1 MTIVTNA
8 TWQQAPG
15 AGESWVGENWPG
27 ETWQIGKPALI
38 GRGGR
43 VACQHRLAAAA
54 GIELLRAGGNAVDA
68 AVATAFA
75 LGVVEPW
82 MSGIGGVGFM
92 VAADAKSGKVTVV
105 DFGPV
110 APAGL
115 DPARYPL
122 DAGAEAAPSMF
133 GWPAVEGGRNDRGY
147 EAVTVPGAVDG
158 LGLALESLGRKS
170 LAEVLAPAIRLAE
183 AGLPL
188 DWHSTLAISLAAA
201 DLAKDPAAAATYLPG
216 GLPAVP
222 PSDRPSGALPLG
234 RLAETLKRIAAAGR
248 RDFYEGELA
257 AGIAADLAAGGSAV
271 TAGDLARYRAEL
283 REPLTH
289 DYKGVRLHFA
299 GPLSGGP
306 TVIRALDEI
315 GRRLPG
321 LPLGRPD
328 GASFRIYAE
337 ALRGAH
343 EHRLKEMGAGAAGN
357 TTHLSVVDRDGNM
370 VALTVTLLARFGARL
385 VLPQSGI
392 LMNNAI
398 NWFDPRPGHPNS
410 LMPGRRPLAN
420 MCPLV
425 VTRDGRPWIA
435 LGACGG
441 RKIISAVTQ
450 LASMLIDYDL
460 SLDGAFSTP
469 RLDAS
474 GETVLV
480 NAAMDPEWIAEIAA
494 GLPVEIVPD
503 QLYPSSFAVP
513 SAVMRHQSTGLNS
526 AATHLRSPVAAVL
539 SEDED

>member
-1 MTIVTNA
+1 MTLVTNSA
-8 TWQQAPG
+8 WPPA
-15 AGESWVGENWPG
+15 SWRTEAWSVA
-27 ETWQIGKPALI
+27 KPARTS
-38 GRGGR
+38 RGGL
-43 VACQHRLAAAA
+43 VACQHHLAAAA
-54 GIELLRAGGNAVDA
+54 GVELLRAGGNAVDA

-92 VAADAKSGKVTVV
+92 VAAEAKTGKVTVV

-122 DAGAEAAPSMF
+122 ASATAAPSMF
-133 GWPAVEGGRNDRGY
+133 GWPAVEDGRNDRGY
-147 EAVTVPGAVDG
+147 EAAVVPGAVDG

-183 AGLPL
+183 IGLPL
-188 DWHSTLAISLAAA
+188 DWHSALAISLAAA
-201 DLAKDPAAAATYLPG
+201 DLACDPAAAAIYLPG

-222 PSDRPSGALPLG
+222 PTDRPAGALPLG
-234 RLAETLKRIAAAGR
+234 QLAQTLKRIAEAGR

-257 AGIAADLAAGGSAV
+257 AGIAADLKAGGSV
-271 TAGDLARYRAEL
+271 ITAADLAGYRAEL
-283 REPLTH
+283 REPLVH

-306 TVIRALDEI
+306 TVIQALDEI
-315 GRRLPG
+315 GRRLPT

-328 GASFRIYAE
+328 GATFRIYAE
-337 ALRGAH
+337 ALRAAH
-343 EHRLKEMGAGAAGN
+343 ETRLNELGAGTAGN

-370 VALTVTLLARFGARL
+370 VALTVTLLARFGARI
-385 VLPQSGI
+385 VLPSSGI

-398 NWFDPRPGHPNS
+398 NWFDPRPGRPNS
-410 LMPGRRPLAN
+410 LLPGRRPLAN
-420 MCPLV
+420 MCPV
-425 VTRDGRPWIA
+425 VATRDSGPWVA

-441 RKIISAVTQ
+441 RKILSAVTQ

-460 SLDGAFSTP
+460 SLDSAFATP

-474 GETVLV
+474 TERVLV
-480 NAAMDPEWIAEIAA
+480 DAAMDPEWIAEIDRT
-494 GLPVEIVPD
+494 LPVEIVPD
-503 QLYPSSFAVP
+503 QVYPSHFAVP
-513 SAVMRHQSTGLNS
+513 SAVMRDEGTGLNS

-539 SEDED
+539 GEEE

>member
-1 MTIVTNA
+1 MTLVTNP
-8 TWQQAPG
+8 TWPTA
-15 AGESWVGENWPG
+15 SWQG
-27 ETWQIGKPALI
+27 ETWRIAKPARTS
-38 GRGGR
+38 RGGL

-54 GIELLRAGGNAVDA
+54 GVELLRAGGNAVDA

-92 VAADAKSGKVTVV
+92 IAAEAKTGKVTFV

-110 APAGL
+110 APSGL

-122 DAGAEAAPSMF
+122 ATGDAAEASMF
-133 GWPAVEGGRNDRGY
+133 GWPAVEHRRNDRGY
-147 EAVTVPGAVDG
+147 EATVVPGAVDG
-158 LGLALESLGRKS
+158 LGLAVESLGRKS
-170 LAEVLAPAIRLAE
+170 LADVLAPAIRLAE
-183 AGLPL
+183 TGLPL
-188 DWHSTLAISLAAA
+188 DWHSSLSIALAAA
-201 DLAKDPAAAATYLPG
+201 DLAKDPGAAAIYLPG

-222 PSDRPSGALPLG
+222 PTDRPAGTLPLG
-234 RLAETLKRIAAAGR
+234 PLAQTLKRIAAAGR

-257 AGIAADLAAGGSAV
+257 AGIAADLTAGGSV
-271 TAGDLARYRAEL
+271 ITAGDLAGYRAEL
-283 REPLTH
+283 RDPLTH

-306 TVIRALDEI
+306 TVVRALDEI

-328 GASFRIYAE
+328 GASFRVYAE

-343 EHRLKEMGAGAAGN
+343 EVRLREMGAGASGN

-370 VALTVTLLARFGARL
+370 VALTVTLLARFGARI
-385 VLPQSGI
+385 VLPSSGI

-398 NWFDPRPGHPNS
+398 NWFDPRPGRPNA
-410 LMPGRRPLAN
+410 LAPGRRPLAN
-420 MCPLV
+420 MCPMIA
-425 VTRDGRPWIA
+425 TRDGKPWIG

-441 RKIISAVTQ
+441 RKILSAVTQ

-460 SLDGAFSTP
+460 SLDSAFATP

-474 GETVLV
+474 GERVLV
-480 NAAMDPEWIAEIAA
+480 DAAMDPEWIGEIGAA
-494 GLPVEIVPD
+494 VPVDIVPD
-503 QLYPSSFAVP
+503 QVYPSHFAVP
-513 SAVMRHQSTGLNS
+513 SAVMHHQGTGLNS
-526 AATHLRSPVAAVL
+526 AATHPRSPVAAVL
-539 SEDED
+539 GEED